1 MKQNIG
7 ERIRNLRTESRL
19 TQKELSE
26 KSGIDVRTLQRIESS
41 DVAPRLSTL
50 RLLANT
56 LNCDIT
62 ELNRNEDSGVKTN
75 LKFISIITS
84 IFGLVYL
91 ILFYIYSGLS
101 PVYTDNIHKLLGE
114 IFPVLYLIFG
124 VAFYYGLSNLSKT
137 NRLLQVGFL
146 ISVFLI
152 LIFVIPDIWVNLN
165 QLSFIIYLRKLSVV
179 LFALNGVVIGVGLLK
194 HYRGSFILYKI
205 SGFLQLV
212 ISLMLITFVPILQL
226 SALWLSLPFIVLL
239 IVICIRSEGTA

>member
-91 ILFYIYSGLS
+91 ILFYFYSGLS

-194 HYRGSFILYKI
+194 NNRGSFILYKI